1 MGMRVCMLTT
11 SFPRHQG
18 DFAGVFVYNLAR
30 ILSKRRVEVEV
41 IAPHDD
47 HLPRQETWD
56 RVHIHRFIYG
66 WPVGW
71 QQLAYGEGIPNN
83 LRHRPWAAL
92 QIPAF
97 LAAFLMTARRIC
109 ADCDLVHVHW
119 APLAWLGL
127 ALRRRYGIPVVLSV
141 HGTDV
146 RSIPPFLIRP
156 ALARVD
162 AVVASTPETE
172 VLLQRLGITEYHAI
186 PLPIDEAAFQP
197 GMGAGP
203 VAEELGLR
211 PGDDVVTFV
220 GRLNEFKDPLTL
232 IRAVPLVLAER
243 PQTRFVIV
251 GDGPLTEEL
260 QATVHQQGIEQAVHL
275 MGARGDTGR
284 FLALSKLFVAL
295 SPVENA
301 WSMTIVEAMHMR
313 VPCIITWAGQTEQ
326 LFTHREDACL
336 IPPRDA
342 RALAT
347 AIVELLARDEE
358 RDRLVRGALTLLQRH
373 GRENESIAQR
383 TLSLY
388 RAVLD
393 GMWRRELEGRHGG
406 I

>member
-1 MGMRVCMLTT
+1 MSMRICMLTT
-11 SFPRHQG
+11 SFPRYRG

-30 ILSKRRVEVEV
+30 VLSERGVGVEVL
-41 IAPHDD
+41 APHDD
-47 HLPRQETWD
+47 HLPRREIWD
-56 RVHIHRFIYG
+56 QVPIHRFVYWRPPG
-66 WPVGW
+66 R
-71 QQLAYGEGIPNN
+71 QRLAYGEGIPNN
-83 LRHRPWAAL
+83 LRRRPWAAL

-97 LAAFLMTARRIC
+97 LAAFLMAARRTC

-146 RSIPPFLIRP
+146 RSLPPFLIRP

-172 VLLQRLGITEYHAI
+172 VLLQRLGVTEYHAI

-197 GMGAGP
+197 GMEAGP
-203 VAEELGLR
+203 VVEELGLR

-220 GRLNEFKDPLTL
+220 GRLNTFKDPLTL
-232 IRAVPLVLAER
+232 VRAAPLVLAER
-243 PQTRFVIV
+243 PQARFVIV
-251 GDGPLTEEL
+251 GDGPLAGEL
-260 QATVHQQGIEQAVHL
+260 RTAVRQQGLERAVHL
-275 MGARGDTGR
+275 MGARGDAGR

-313 VPCIITWAGQTEQ
+313 VPCIITRAGQTER

-336 IPPRDA
+336 IPPGDET
-342 RALAT
+342 ALAT
-347 AIVELLARDEE
+347 AIVELLTREEE

-373 GRENESIAQR
+373 GRENERIAQR
-383 TLSLY
+383 TISLY
-388 RAVLD
+388 RAV
-393 GMWRRELEGRHGG
+393 